1 MDKAG
6 VLVPHGVGGY
16 ARTMLAAAA
25 HRLAHPAPAPDV
37 ALIDVPHQECYSD
50 GDGDTWFDCPDDAEF
65 TQGRKVGDT
74 YEVQVSHYSI
84 RRTYIVTKVPD
95 DTSDDYEVEPFTQ
108 QGATNRSEERRV
120 GKECGSTGRTRG

>member
-74 YEVQVSHYSI
+74 YEVQ
-84 RRTYIVTKVPD
+84 
-95 DTSDDYEVEPFTQ
+95 
-108 QGATNRSEERRV
+108 RSEEHTSELQSLMRISYAV
-120 GKECGSTGRTRG
+120 FCLKKTNT

>member
-1 MDKAG
+1 MLPPDEFWGDNTRLVACIEALLLMDKAG

-50 GDGDTWFDCPDDAEF
+50 GDGDTWFDGPDDAEF
-65 TQGRKVGDT
+65 PQGRDRKDVGEGT
-74 YEVQVSHYSI
+74 
-84 RRTYIVTKVPD
+84 
-95 DTSDDYEVEPFTQ
+95 
-108 QGATNRSEERRV
+108 GGEER
-120 GKECGSTGRTRG
+120 